1 MKINLGYV
9 ALPITLDITS
19 SHTMTYTRYQML
31 GPELGN
37 AQLHKIILSNFDALE
52 KILYYNYKNKI
63 HFYRMTSNL
72 IPLATHPEVHYDF
85 YEQYKERY
93 RQIGKMIHDYQI
105 RVDFHPDQYCVLN
118 SVRNDVVDASIR
130 LLKHHVKMMEM
141 MGIEMKLVLH
151 LGGGTYGK
159 KAGMNRFMKVFH
171 LLDSNIQSKI
181 VLENDDKLYH
191 AEDILEV
198 CQMLDLPMVLDYHH
212 HICNPSKTSIM
223 LLLPKIYETWK
234 KEILPPKMHF
244 SSSASKRDFRS
255 HNDYI
260 EIGHFIDFVELLKQ
274 YERDV
279 DLMIEAKKKDEAL
292 FRLVRQ
298 LRFHN
303 YILEGTT
310 LFLHYDKK

>member
-181 VLENDDKLYH
+181 VLEDDDKLYH

>member
-31 GPELGN
+31 GSELGN

-63 HFYRMTSNL
+63 HFYRLTSNL
-72 IPLATHPEVHYDF
+72 IPLATHSKVHYDF

-93 RQIGKMIHDYQI
+93 KKIGELIRDYHI
-105 RVDFHPDQYCVLN
+105 RVDMHPDQYCVIN
-118 SVRNDVVDASIR
+118 SIHNDVVDASIR
-130 LLKHHVKMMEM
+130 LLNHHVKIMEL

-151 LGGGTYGK
+151 MGGGTYGK
-159 KAGMNRFMKVFH
+159 KAGMNRFMKVFRS
-171 LLDSNIQSKI
+171 LNPKVQSKI
-181 VLENDDKLYH
+181 ILENDDKLYH
-191 AEDILEV
+191 AEDVLEV
-198 CQMLDLPMVLDYHH
+198 CRMLEIPMVLDYHH
-212 HICNPSKTSIM
+212 HLCNPSKTSITM
-223 LLLPKIYETWK
+223 LLPKIYETWK
-234 KEILPPKMHF
+234 KENLVPKIHF
-244 SSSASKRDFRS
+244 SSPSSARDFRS
-255 HNDYI
+255 HHDYI
-260 EIGHFIDFVELLKQ
+260 EMGHFIDFVELLKQ

-298 LRFHN
+298 LRFNN
-303 YILEGTT
+303 YVLDGTT
-310 LFLHYDKK
+310 LFLCQDKK

>member
-159 KAGMNRFMKVFH
+159 KAGMNRFMKVFRS
-171 LLDSNIQSKI
+171 LDSNIQSKI

-244 SSSASKRDFRS
+244 SSPASKRDFRS

>member
-9 ALPITLDITS
+9 TLPITLDITS

-141 MGIEMKLVLH
+141 MGIEMKLVVH

-159 KAGMNRFMKVFH
+159 KAGMNRFMKVFRS
-171 LLDSNIQSKI
+171 LDSNIQSKI

-198 CQMLDLPMVLDYHH
+198 CQMLELPMVLDYHH

-244 SSSASKRDFRS
+244 SSPASKRDFRS